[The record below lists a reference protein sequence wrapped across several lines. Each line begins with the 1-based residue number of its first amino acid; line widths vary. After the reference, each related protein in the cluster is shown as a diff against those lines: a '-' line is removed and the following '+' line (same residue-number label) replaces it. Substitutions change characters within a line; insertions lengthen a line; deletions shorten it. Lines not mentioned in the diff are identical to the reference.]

1 MTVVTADLADITGQ
15 ATNARVLFA
24 SVLRVA
30 EDGKIITTE
39 PVQVE
44 PVAGVLTADLIPGP
58 ATPTITSFGIAGEP
72 GGSCPA
78 GDLIRDMKVWD
89 SALTSDQIAAL

>member
-39 PVQVE
+39 PVQV
-44 PVAGVLTADLIPGP
+44 
-58 ATPTITSFGIAGEP
+58 
-72 GGSCPA
+72 
-78 GDLIRDMKVWD
+78 
-89 SALTSDQIAAL
+89 